1 MGPTQKPGPEERFF
15 IGVSNG
21 LMVTATAL
29 STIGAIVK
37 CYQGMALDA
46 SLFIFIGMVLVLGI
60 ISNSRDEKEGGE
72 TDGEKTTKVSGDDR
86 GKK

>member
-1 MGPTQKPGPEERFF
+1 MTPNQKPIPGAALF

-21 LMVTATAL
+21 LMVTATVL

-37 CYQGMALDA
+37 CYQAMALDA

-60 ISNSRDEKEGGE
+60 ISNSRDEKEG
-72 TDGEKTTKVSGDDR
+72 R
-86 GKK
+86 

>member
-1 MGPTQKPGPEERFF
+1 MTPNQKPIPGAALF

-21 LMVTATAL
+21 LMITAAAL

-60 ISNSRDEKEGGE
+60 ISNSRDEKEG
-72 TDGEKTTKVSGDDR
+72 R
-86 GKK
+86 

>member
-1 MGPTQKPGPEERFF
+1 MTPNQKPIPGAALF

-21 LMVTATAL
+21 LMVTASAL

-60 ISNSRDEKEGGE
+60 ISNSRDEKEG
-72 TDGEKTTKVSGDDR
+72 R
-86 GKK
+86 